1 MAEGQ
6 LVDAGTLDIR
16 SFIYMIRG
24 QQVMLDSD
32 LAMLYQV
39 ETRVLNQAV
48 KRNLKRFPTR
58 YCFQLTKSEAENLT
72 SQIVMSS
79 SDATKSGY
87 GGRRHL
93 PYAFTEQGIAMLSAV
108 LRSEVAIQTSLRI
121 MDTFVEM
128 RRYLAN
134 TSIMYERLGEV
145 EARQISYQQQTDEKF
160 EKVFAY
166 LAEHEEASQKIFF
179 DGQIYDAFSLLSC
192 LIQKAEKTIVLIDN
206 YVDTATLNLLAKK
219 KPTVNIRIYTH
230 PKTRLTDEDVEI
242 FNRQYPRLEVHHTT
256 VFHDRFLVVDR
267 RTVYHIGASLK
278 DAGKKCFAVSLLED
292 EEVGERLIARA
303 EKA

>member
-24 QQVMLDSD
+24 HQVMLDSD

-303 EKA
+303 

>member
-1 MAEGQ
+1 
-6 LVDAGTLDIR
+6 
-16 SFIYMIRG
+16 
-24 QQVMLDSD
+24 
-32 LAMLYQV
+32 
-39 ETRVLNQAV
+39 
-48 KRNLKRFPTR
+48 
-58 YCFQLTKSEAENLT
+58 
-72 SQIVMSS
+72 
-79 SDATKSGY
+79 
-87 GGRRHL
+87 
-93 PYAFTEQGIAMLSAV
+93 MLSAV